1 MSQAAVLA
9 SKPAPRVLVVD
20 DDADHAEAVAES
32 LERVGYGVEI
42 ARGGREA
49 AEALRGGEFEIVVTD
64 LLMRDV
70 DGLEVLRAARQRDPS
85 ISVFL
90 LTAHASVD
98 SAVQAMREG
107 AADYLEKPIQLDA
120 LRTKLAREVEARRLR
135 QDNLELRRQ
144 LDRKFGFES
153 LVGESEAIGRILQVL
168 RNVAPTDA
176 TVLILGE
183 TGTGK
188 ELVAHALHSN
198 SPRRERPFVAVN
210 CAALSEGLIES
221 ELFGHE
227 KGSFTGAD
235 RRAEGKFEYAAGG
248 TLFLDEV
255 GDMPLTT
262 QAKLLRALESRKIVR
277 VGGNKEI
284 PIDVRVVAATNRPLE
299 QLVKEKKFRE
309 DLYFRLHV
317 VTLGLPPLR
326 ERVGDVPLLAAKFL
340 HELATQHKRPVE
352 GFTPE
357 VMRALLACEWPGNV
371 RQLKNT
377 IESMVVSSSVRVLD
391 ESCLPPFLKAAN
403 AEASASAG
411 GYRLEGRSLAEVEA
425 DLIQANLKLAQ
436 GNREKCAALL
446 GIGERTLYRKLKEYG
461 LR

>member
-9 SKPAPRVLVVD
+9 SDPVPRVLVVD

-32 LERVGYGVEI
+32 LERVGYRVEI
-42 ARGGREA
+42 AHGGREA
-49 AEALRGGEFEIVVTD
+49 VDALRRGEFEIVVTD

-85 ISVFL
+85 VSVFL

-98 SAVQAMREG
+98 TAVRAMREG
-107 AADYLEKPIQLDA
+107 ATDYLEKPIQLDA

-153 LVGESEAIGRILQVL
+153 LVGESEAIGRVIQVL

-176 TVLILGE
+176 TVLVLGE

-188 ELVAHALHSN
+188 ELVAQALHAN
-198 SPRRERPFVAVN
+198 SPRRTHPFVAVN
-210 CAALSEGLIES
+210 CAALHEGLIES

-255 GDMPLTT
+255 GDMPLPT
-262 QAKLLRALESRKIVR
+262 QAKLLRALESKKVVR
-277 VGGNKEI
+277 VGGNREI
-284 PIDVRVVAATNRPLE
+284 PVDVRVVAATNRPLE
-299 QLVKEKKFRE
+299 QLVKERKFRE

-317 VTLGLPPLR
+317 VTLELPPLR
-326 ERVGDVPLLAAKFL
+326 ERSSDVPLLAARFL
-340 HELATQHKRPVE
+340 ADLAAQHKRPVE
-352 GFTPE
+352 GFAPE
-357 VMRALLACEWPGNV
+357 VMRALVAYEWPGNV
-371 RQLKNT
+371 RQLRNT
-377 IESMVVSSSVRVLD
+377 IESMVVSSHVRILD
-391 ESCLPPFLKAAN
+391 EGCLPPFLRAAG
-403 AEASASAG
+403 AAAAAGAG

-425 DLIQANLKLAQ
+425 DLISANLALAQ
-436 GNREKCAALL
+436 GNREKCATLL

>member
-9 SKPAPRVLVVD
+9 PAAAPRVLVVD

-32 LERVGYGVEI
+32 LERVGYLVEI
-42 ARGGREA
+42 ARGGK
-49 AEALRGGEFEIVVTD
+49 EALDALPQGEFQIVVTD

-70 DGLEVLRAARQRDPS
+70 DGLEVLRAVRQRDPS

-98 SAVQAMREG
+98 TAVRAMREG
-107 AADYLEKPIQLDA
+107 AVDYLEKPIQLDA

-135 QDNLELRRQ
+135 QDNVDLRRQ
-144 LDRKFGFES
+144 LDRKFGFEN
-153 LVGESEAIGRILQVL
+153 LIGQSEAIGRLIEVL

-188 ELVAHALHSN
+188 ELVAHALHNN
-198 SPRRERPFVAVN
+198 SSRRERPFVAVN
-210 CAALSEGLIES
+210 CAALNEGLIES

-227 KGSFTGAD
+227 KGAFTGAD

-255 GDMPLTT
+255 GDMPLQT
-262 QAKLLRALESRKIVR
+262 QAKLLRALESKKVVR
-277 VGGNKEI
+277 VGGNQEI
-284 PIDVRVVAATNRPLE
+284 PVDVRLVAATNRPLE
-299 QLVKEKKFRE
+299 QLVKERRFRE

-317 VTLGLPPLR
+317 VSLQLPTLR
-326 ERVGDVPLLAAKFL
+326 ERGGDIPLLAARFL
-340 HELATQHKRPVE
+340 AELAATHKRPME

-357 VMRALLACEWPGNV
+357 VMRALLSYDWPGNV

-377 IESMVVSSSVRVLD
+377 IESMVVSSNVRVLD
-391 ESCLPPFLKAAN
+391 EGCLPSFLRALEGN
-403 AEASASAG
+403 EGASR

-425 DLIQANLKLAQ
+425 ALIAANLDLSQ